1 MSAVELPN
9 VNHTVQKDIYVDDGL
24 SGAQNLK
31 GAMIKADQIELV
43 LSRGGFSLKG
53 KTLDGT
59 DPPATLTNDEA
70 SINVAGMR
78 WFPKENL
85 LLLEIS
91 ELDFAKKCRGKKP
104 SQQQN
109 IIPANITRSHCV
121 SNVSEIFDLTVKITR
136 IATIMKLGLHTLV
149 KRGLHWYEL
158 LPDESRPIWESHFE
172 MMQQIGKIKF
182 QRAMV
187 PEDVINLDI

>member
-85 LLLEIS
+85 LSLDIS

>member
-149 KRGLHWYEL
+149 KRGHHWYEL

>member
-1 MSAVELPN
+1 M
-9 VNHTVQKDIYVDDGL
+9 TF
-24 SGAQNLK
+24 SGK
-31 GAMIKADQIELV
+31 
-43 LSRGGFSLKG
+43 
-53 KTLDGT
+53 

-85 LLLEIS
+85 LSLDIS

>member
-158 LPDESRPIWESHFE
+158 LPDESRPLWESHFE